1 MKNKKK
7 VIVLRVNYLSD
18 KDKVIKYFY
27 EQGFSLITT
36 DKWVIKMYGDVK
48 NLTNLIVNSKISELD
63 LIKVRN
69 RRFFEKVY

>member
-1 MKNKKK
+1 MRNKKK

-27 EQGFSLITT
+27 EQGFSLIVT
-36 DKWVIKMYGDVK
+36 DKWIIKMYGDVK
-48 NLTNLIVNSKISELD
+48 NLTELIVNSKISELD

-69 RRFFEKVY
+69 RRFFEKSC